1 MEMDVNKFFPH
12 LLENSMHAINPMSLN
27 NAGNDCLGSGNN
39 IYGNIPMGNPMQTGF
54 IGIPVCFEYSVLF
67 YLLLFAEDGISRS
80 LPNVVF
86 LLLIIFCLILANEQC
101 PCQLQINSVGC
112 FVCSCS
118 TGNHT
123 YIFPTFFIQKL
134 IFAIKFK
141 LFLCFIFTLKILF
154 FRISKN

>member
-12 LLENSMHAINPMSLN
+12 LLENSMHAINPMSVN

-54 IGIPVCFEYSVLF
+54 IGIPVCFEYSVLTF
-67 YLLLFAEDGISRS
+67 FFELLFIPYRRRRNQPKFAE
-80 LPNVVF
+80 VFF
-86 LLLIIFCLILANEQC
+86 LLLINYFFLILANEQC

-123 YIFPTFFIQKL
+123 FSRHSS
-134 IFAIKFK
+134 FK
-141 LFLCFIFTLKILF
+141 SYDDLC
-154 FRISKN
+154 N

>member
-1 MEMDVNKFFPH
+1 
-12 LLENSMHAINPMSLN
+12 MHAINPMSVN

-54 IGIPVCFEYSVLF
+54 IGIPVCFEYSVLTF
-67 YLLLFAEDGISRS
+67 FSNSFSYLIVDDGISRS
-80 LPNVVF
+80 LLKVF
-86 LLLIIFCLILANEQC
+86 FFAFDKLFFFLILANEQC

-123 YIFPTFFIQKL
+123 FSRHSS
-134 IFAIKFK
+134 FK
-141 LFLCFIFTLKILF
+141 SYDDLCD
-154 FRISKN
+154 

>member
-12 LLENSMHAINPMSLN
+12 LLENSMHAINPMSVN

-54 IGIPVCFEYSVLF
+54 IGISVCFEYSVLTF
-67 YLLLFAEDGISRS
+67 FSNSFSYLIVDDGISRS
-80 LPNVVF
+80 LLKFFF
-86 LLLIIFCLILANEQC
+86 LLLINYFFLILANEQC

-123 YIFPTFFIQKL
+123 FSRHSS
-134 IFAIKFK
+134 FK
-141 LFLCFIFTLKILF
+141 SYDDLC
-154 FRISKN
+154 N

>member
-12 LLENSMHAINPMSLN
+12 LLENSMHAINPMSVN

-54 IGIPVCFEYSVLF
+54 IGIPVCFEYSVLTF
-67 YLLLFAEDGISRS
+67 FSNSFSYLIVDDGISRS
-80 LPNVVF
+80 LLKVFF
-86 LLLIIFCLILANEQC
+86 LLLINYFFLILANEKC

-123 YIFPTFFIQKL
+123 FSRHSS
-134 IFAIKFK
+134 FK
-141 LFLCFIFTLKILF
+141 SYDDLCD
-154 FRISKN
+154 

>member
-12 LLENSMHAINPMSLN
+12 LLENSMHAINPMSVN

-54 IGIPVCFEYSVLF
+54 IGIPVCFEYSVLTF
-67 YLLLFAEDGISRS
+67 FSNSFSYLIVDVGISRS
-80 LPNVVF
+80 LLKVFF
-86 LLLIIFCLILANEQC
+86 LLLINYFFLILANEQC

-123 YIFPTFFIQKL
+123 FSRHSS
-134 IFAIKFK
+134 FK
-141 LFLCFIFTLKILF
+141 SYDDLCD
-154 FRISKN
+154 

>member
-1 MEMDVNKFFPH
+1 MDMDVNKFFPH

-67 YLLLFAEDGISRS
+67 YLLLFVEDGISRS
-80 LPNVVF
+80 LPNVF
-86 LLLIIFCLILANEQC
+86 FSLLIFFFLILANEQC

-123 YIFPTFFIQKL
+123 FSRHSS
-134 IFAIKFK
+134 FK
-141 LFLCFIFTLKILF
+141 SYDDLC
-154 FRISKN
+154 N

>member
-12 LLENSMHAINPMSLN
+12 LLENSMHAINPMSVN

-54 IGIPVCFEYSVLF
+54 IGIPVCFEYSVPF
-67 YLLLFAEDGISRS
+67 RRGRNQPKFAECFFFS
-80 LPNVVF
+80 
-86 LLLIIFCLILANEQC
+86 LLIIFCLILANEQC
-101 PCQLQINSVGC
+101 PCQLQVNSVGC

-123 YIFPTFFIQKL
+123 FSRHSS
-134 IFAIKFK
+134 FK
-141 LFLCFIFTLKILF
+141 SYDDLC
-154 FRISKN
+154 N

>member
-12 LLENSMHAINPMSLN
+12 LLENSMHAINPMSVN

-54 IGIPVCFEYSVLF
+54 IGIPVCFEYSVLTF
-67 YLLLFAEDGISRS
+67 FSNSFSYLIVDDGISRS
-80 LPNVVF
+80 LLKVF
-86 LLLIIFCLILANEQC
+86 FFAFDKLFFFLILANEQC

-123 YIFPTFFIQKL
+123 FSRHSS
-134 IFAIKFK
+134 FK
-141 LFLCFIFTLKILF
+141 SYDDLCD
-154 FRISKN
+154 

>member
-67 YLLLFAEDGISRS
+67 YLHVLLFVEDGIRRS
-80 LPNVVF
+80 LPNVFFFAADNF
-86 LLLIIFCLILANEQC
+86 LFN
-101 PCQLQINSVGC
+101 
-112 FVCSCS
+112 F
-118 TGNHT
+118 
-123 YIFPTFFIQKL
+123 
-134 IFAIKFK
+134 
-141 LFLCFIFTLKILF
+141 
-154 FRISKN
+154 SK

>member
-12 LLENSMHAINPMSLN
+12 LLENSMHAINPMSVN

-54 IGIPVCFEYSVLF
+54 IGIPVCFEYSVLTF
-67 YLLLFAEDGISRS
+67 FSNSFSYLIVDDGISRS
-80 LPNVVF
+80 LLKVFF
-86 LLLIIFCLILANEQC
+86 LLLINYFFLILANEQC

-123 YIFPTFFIQKL
+123 FSRHSS
-134 IFAIKFK
+134 FK
-141 LFLCFIFTLKILF
+141 SYDDLC
-154 FRISKN
+154 N

>member
-54 IGIPVCFEYSVLF
+54 IGIPVCFEYSVPF
-67 YLLLFAEDGISRS
+67 RRRRNQPKFAECFFFS
-80 LPNVVF
+80 
-86 LLLIIFCLILANEQC
+86 LLIIFCLILANEQC
-101 PCQLQINSVGC
+101 PCQLQVNSVGC

-123 YIFPTFFIQKL
+123 FSRHSS
-134 IFAIKFK
+134 FK
-141 LFLCFIFTLKILF
+141 SYDDLC
-154 FRISKN
+154 N